1 MKRKILT
8 SLIAGAIIV
17 NSVAAPSVIAFATPE
32 AEETSIEQEDAE
44 INELEAKIQNLD
56 ELTLQEVIQYIQ
68 DYDSKIQYNME
79 KLNELK
85 QQILDKEEEIKDNQ
99 EKLELAQ
106 EDIVEKD
113 KNLTER
119 LKRIQL
125 SGGFE
130 ATPMQYLEAI
140 FSSGSLLE
148 AIDKVTMISKICAS
162 DRDLIKNA
170 TEAKDNLEEIKEKI
184 EKESKQLNEDKEYVE
199 KQIDKLEEDKAK
211 LTAYVENHMELINTS
226 GGILVPVTL
235 PSDISEK
242 AKSIINEAQKYL
254 GVPYL
259 WGGTTPSGFDCSG
272 LMQYVFAANG
282 VNIPRI
288 SQDQQSFAKP
298 ISTTQLKPG
307 DLVFNKSANAT
318 HVGMYIGNDMY
329 IHAPHTGDV
338 VKISQLSTS
347 NMKFAGRILDDST
360 ESETVSNTADSQEN
374 K

>member
-79 KLNELK
+79 RLNELK

>member
-1 MKRKILT
+1 MKKKILT

-17 NSVAAPSVIAFATPE
+17 NSVAAPAVVALAAPE
-32 AEETSIEQEDAE
+32 AEETSIEQQDAE
-44 INELEAKIQNLD
+44 ISEMEAKIQDLD
-56 ELTLQEVIQYIQ
+56 QLTLQEVIQYIQ

-85 QQILDKEEEIKDNQ
+85 QQLLDKEAEIKDNQ

-106 EDIVEKD
+106 EDIEEKD

-140 FSSGSLLE
+140 FSSESLLD

-162 DRDLIKNA
+162 DKELIKNA
-170 TEAKDNLEEIKEKI
+170 TDAKENLEEIKEKI

-199 KQIDKLEEDKAK
+199 KQIDKLEQDKAK
-211 LTAYVENHMELINTS
+211 LTTYVENHMTLINTS

-235 PSDISEK
+235 PSDISEI

-282 VNIPRI
+282 VTLPRI

-307 DLVFNKSANAT
+307 DLVFNKSANST

-338 VKISQLSTS
+338 VKISKLSTS
-347 NMKFAGRILDDST
+347 NMKFAGRVLEDT
-360 ESETVSNTADSQEN
+360 ENTNSTADSKEN

>member
-17 NSVAAPSVIAFATPE
+17 NSVAAPSVIVFATPE

-79 KLNELK
+79 RLNELK

>member
-79 KLNELK
+79 RLNELK

-140 FSSGSLLE
+140 FSSESLLE